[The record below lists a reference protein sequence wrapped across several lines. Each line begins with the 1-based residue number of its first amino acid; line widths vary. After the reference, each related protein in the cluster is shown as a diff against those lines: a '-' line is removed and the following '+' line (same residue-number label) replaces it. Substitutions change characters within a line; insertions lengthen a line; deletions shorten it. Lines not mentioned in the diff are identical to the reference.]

1 MMRTYSNEKFVLKVV
16 PVIAACAFIAAC
28 GGSKTTSESSSSNI
42 NGYGESRKVEVSETG
57 DSRVTTETIRTVE
70 PKTPAEYA
78 GDPGAEVTLDDRGI
92 DNTVP
97 SRTHVR
103 APGVAIDSD
112 ENTGEVH
119 VNAPFVRI
127 NKDPYS
133 GKVKVKVPFVNINA
147 DAND

>member
-1 MMRTYSNEKFVLKVV
+1 MRINSKEKFVLKVI
-16 PVIAACAFIAAC
+16 PIIAACAFIAAC
-28 GGSKTTSESSSSNI
+28 GGSKTTSESSSRSAD
-42 NGYGESRKVEVSETG
+42 GYGESRKVEVSETG
-57 DSRVTTETIRTVE
+57 DSRITTETIRRVE
-70 PKTPAEYA
+70 PKMPAGYTEQ
-78 GDPGAEVTLDDRGI
+78 PGAEVTLDDGDI

-127 NKDPYS
+127 NKDAHS
-133 GKVKVKVPFVNINA
+133 GKVNVKVPFVNIHA
-147 DAND
+147 DAD